1 MARAPQKKATA
12 TTNKGKAVKKQ
23 TNSKLSFHKQLVLN
37 RFMFRFFK
45 DGSLHGLKLRLGE
58 DRFEGIH
65 EDGQSLFF
73 HELCSNLFEVDLI
86 DLDELRR
93 YDLNIVKYWQ
103 QITEHRNRK
112 EDTVLNM
119 KYFQYL
125 SLLFTEIYLDWH
137 FNRKEELLN
146 GLNSELA
153 TYNAENNTTA
163 KDKANQFREYIL
175 DDLNK
180 LAFWNA
186 TGSGKTL
193 LLHINILQYLHYFQN
208 GHPDHY
214 PDKIILLT
222 PDERLSQQHMNEL
235 YDSGFSQIQLFDK
248 AKPTPFRGTIEVI
261 DINKLADDMGDK
273 TVAVEAFEGNNL
285 VLIDEGH
292 KGTGTAAGAW
302 MRRRDKLTRDGF
314 AFEYS
319 ATFGQAVSDGKTV
332 DALEEDIRKKKA
344 KMLFD
349 TTALGKLT
357 EEQLAQLEL
366 DAQEQ
371 RDARIQATREVYGK
385 SVLFDYSYKFFYEDG
400 YGKESLILNLNP
412 ELDKQDDRRYEYF
425 TACLLSFYQQQ
436 YLFNKHKDKL
446 AEFNI
451 EKPLWVFVGNTVGG
465 EDSDIHA
472 VLRFLAWFLNHE
484 SQAKAWI
491 HDLVSNKARILDS
504 KDRNIFENRF
514 TALMNGPE
522 DIYAD
527 ILAKLFN
534 TTHSG
539 QRLRVLNLIGSK
551 GELALQVGEAA
562 PFGLINI
569 GDSPSLYAMCEDD
582 ETFDYQRDDFAKT
595 LFHTLND
602 KDSKLHILIGSRKFT
617 EGWSSW
623 RVSTMGLLNMGR
635 GEGSQII
642 QLFGRGVRLKG
653 RDYSLKRSTPAQR
666 PKGIHLDKLE
676 TLNIFGVRADYMAT
690 FKQYLEDEGITPSDE
705 ILELNFETRPNLP
718 ATKLK
723 TLKLKDGYKD
733 NQKLGFKRVHF
744 PELYQIPAE
753 FEGKIKL
760 PHIKLDLYPK
770 LEAIDTSRK
779 GDNTP
784 VNVRH
789 EGKLDYKVIAAFDF
803 DRLYLAIQD
812 FKLQRGW
819 SNLRLDKEQLMKFCL
834 GKTSALNHWY
844 TLLIPQSELEIR
856 QYADVRKQEDIMLRL
871 LLDYTDRFYKT
882 LKNAYEGQFYQV
894 TQVQEDDP
902 GMIKVYHFE
911 IDESDDGLDYVE
923 RLEQLQQLVT
933 DGDIGQAKNWDAP
946 GMIAITFD
954 RHLYYPL
961 LSLERN
967 ADLPL
972 KMRPAAFDAPS
983 EVAFI
988 KDLQAF
994 IETPKGQEIIGDK
1007 SLYLLRNADTKSRG
1021 LGFATAGNFYPDFLL
1036 WLVDDETG
1044 KQWLSLIDP
1053 KGIRNLNLDDAK
1065 FGLYQEIKALEPTLA
1080 DKDLSLS
1087 AFIVSETIHSDLL
1100 NVSAPK
1106 HELEK
1111 RNVLFMEDTGPIY
1124 LEKLFKK
1131 MVA

>member
-1 MARAPQKKATA
+1 MAKKP
-12 TTNKGKAVKKQ
+12 TTSKAVKKE

-37 RFMFRFFK
+37 RFMFHFFK
-45 DGSLHGLKLRLGE
+45 DGTLQGLKNRLGE
-58 DRFEGIH
+58 ARFEGIH

-73 HELCSNLFEVDLI
+73 HELSNYLFEVDLI

-93 YDLNIVKYWQ
+93 YDLNIVQHWQ

-125 SLLFTEIYLDWH
+125 SLLFTEVYLDWY
-137 FNRKEELLN
+137 FNRKQQLLD

-153 TYNAENNTTA
+153 AYNAENDKTT
-163 KDKANQFREYIL
+163 KDRANQFKSYIL

-180 LAFWNA
+180 LAYWNA

-193 LLHINILQYLHYFQN
+193 LLHVNILQYLHYFQN
-208 GHPDHY
+208 GNTHHY

-222 PDERLSQQHMNEL
+222 PDERLSKQHLDEL
-235 YDSGFSQIQLFDK
+235 ENSGFTQYQLFDK
-248 AKPTPFRGTIEVI
+248 SKSAPFKGTIEVI
-261 DINKLADDMGDK
+261 DINKLADEMGDK

-292 KGTGTAAGAW
+292 KGTGSAAGAW

-319 ATFGQAVSDGKTV
+319 ATFGQAVASGNNVEAVET
-332 DALEEDIRKKKA
+332 EIQKKKA
-344 KMLFD
+344 KLLFE
-349 TTALGKLT
+349 TTALGKLS
-357 EEQLAQLEL
+357 EEQLAQIVLTSE
-366 DAQEQ
+366 EQ

-385 SVLFDYSYKFFYEDG
+385 STLFDYSYKFFYEDG

-412 ELDKQDDRRYEYF
+412 KEDKKDERRYEYF

-436 YLFNKHKDKL
+436 YLFNKNKGKL
-446 AEFNI
+446 NEFNI
-451 EKPLWVFVGNTVGG
+451 EKPLWVFVGNTVSG

-484 SQAKAWI
+484 AQAKSWI
-491 HDLVSNKARILDS
+491 KDLIENKARILDT

-514 TALMNGPE
+514 TSLMNGPE

-527 ILAKLFN
+527 ILSRLFN

-551 GELALQVGEAA
+551 GELALQVGEAE

-569 GDSPSLYAMCEDD
+569 GDSPSLYKMCEEDT
-582 ETFDYQRDDFAKT
+582 TFDYQRDDFAKS

-602 KDSKLHILIGSRKFT
+602 KDSQLNILIGSRKFT

-653 RDYSLKRSTPAQR
+653 RNYSLKRSTPGER
-666 PKGIHLDKLE
+666 PRGLHLEKLE

-705 ILELNFETRPNLP
+705 ILELNFETRPNMP
-718 ATKLK
+718 NTKLK

-733 NQKLGFKRVHF
+733 NQKHGFKRVYF
-744 PELYQIPAE
+744 PELYEVPAE
-753 FEGKIKL
+753 LQGKIKH

-770 LEAIDTSRK
+770 LESIDTSRK
-779 GDNTP
+779 GHNTP
-784 VNVRH
+784 VNVRN
-789 EGKLDYKVIAAFDF
+789 EAKLDCKVISAFDF
-803 DRLYLAIQD
+803 DRIYLAIQAY
-812 FKLQRGW
+812 KIQRGW
-819 SNLRLDKEQLMKFCL
+819 SNLRLDKQRLIDFCL
-834 GKTSALNHWY
+834 GKVKVANNWY
-844 TLLIPQSELEIR
+844 TLSIPASELEIK
-856 QYADVRKQEDIMLRL
+856 QYSDIAKQEDIMLRL
-871 LLDYTDRFYKT
+871 LTDYTERFYNA
-882 LKNAYEGQFYQV
+882 LKNAYEGQFYEI
-894 TQVQEDDP
+894 TQVNEDDP
-902 GMIKVYHFE
+902 CMIKMYHFE
-911 IDESDDGLDYVE
+911 IEESDDGLDYAE
-923 RLEQLQQLVT
+923 RLEQLQQIVAQ
-933 DGDIGQAKNWDAP
+933 GEIGKAKSWNAP
-946 GMIAITFD
+946 GMIAVTFD
-954 RHLYYPL
+954 KHLYYPL
-961 LSLERN
+961 LSIEKN

-972 KMRPAAFDAPS
+972 KMRPTAFDAPS
-983 EVAFI
+983 EITFI
-988 KDLQAF
+988 QDLQEF
-994 IETPKGQEIIGDK
+994 IETPKGQKIIGNK
-1007 SLYLLRNADTKSRG
+1007 SLYLLRNADTKSKG

-1036 WLVDDETG
+1036 WLVDDESG

-1065 FGLYQEIKALEPTLA
+1065 FGLYKEIKELEKKLS
-1080 DKDLSLS
+1080 DDNLSLS
-1087 AFIVSETIHSDLL
+1087 AFIVSETRFVDLI
-1100 NVSAPK
+1100 NVSESK
-1106 HELEK
+1106 DKIEE
-1111 RNVLFMEDTGPIY
+1111 RNVLFLEDTGSIY
-1124 LEKLFKK
+1124 LEKLFKRII
-1131 MVA
+1131 A

>member
-1 MARAPQKKATA
+1 MAKKP
-12 TTNKGKAVKKQ
+12 TTGKAVKKQ

-45 DGSLHGLKLRLGE
+45 DGTLHGLKIRLGE

-73 HELCSNLFEVDLI
+73 HELSNYLFEVDLI

-93 YDLNIVKYWQ
+93 YDLNIVKHWQ
-103 QITEHRNRK
+103 KITEHRNLK

-125 SLLFTEIYLDWH
+125 SLLFTEIYLDWY
-137 FNRKEELLN
+137 FNRKQELLD
-146 GLNSELA
+146 GLNSELNI
-153 TYNAENNTTA
+153 YNAENNETA
-163 KDKANQFREYIL
+163 KDRANQFKSYIL

-180 LAFWNA
+180 LAYWNA

-193 LLHINILQYLHYFQN
+193 LLHVNILQYLHYYQN
-208 GHPDHY
+208 GNTHHY

-222 PDERLSQQHMNEL
+222 PDERLSQQHLDEL
-235 YDSGFSQIQLFDK
+235 YNSGFSHIQLFDK
-248 AKPTPFRGTIEVI
+248 NKSAPFKGTVEVI

-292 KGTGTAAGAW
+292 KGTGSAAGAW

-319 ATFGQAVSDGKTV
+319 ATFGQAVSSGNNVEAVEAEIK
-332 DALEEDIRKKKA
+332 KKKA
-344 KMLFD
+344 KLLFE

-357 EEQLAQLEL
+357 TEQLEKLEL
-366 DAQEQ
+366 TSEEL

-385 SVLFDYSYKFFYEDG
+385 SILFDYSYKFFYEDG

-412 ELDKQDDRRYEYF
+412 NEDKKDERRYEYF

-436 YLFNKHKDKL
+436 YLFNKNKDKL
-446 AEFNI
+446 GEFNI
-451 EKPLWVFVGNTVGG
+451 EKPLWVFVGNTVSG

-472 VLRFLAWFLNHE
+472 VLRFLAWFLNNE
-484 SQAKAWI
+484 VQAKSWI
-491 HDLVSNKARILDS
+491 RDLVENKARILDT
-504 KDRNIFENRF
+504 KDRNIFEKRF
-514 TALMNGPE
+514 TALINGPE
-522 DIYAD
+522 DIYLD
-527 ILAKLFN
+527 ILARLFN

-551 GELALQVGEAA
+551 GELALQVGEAK

-569 GDSPSLYAMCEDD
+569 GDSPSLYKMCEDD
-582 ETFDYQRDDFAKT
+582 TTFDYQRDDFAKS

-602 KDSKLHILIGSRKFT
+602 KDSQLHILIGSRKFT

-653 RDYSLKRSTPAQR
+653 RNYSLKRSTPGER
-666 PKGIHLDKLE
+666 PKGLHLEKLE

-705 ILELNFETRPNLP
+705 ILELNFETRPNMP
-718 ATKLK
+718 NTKLK

-733 NQKLGFKRVHF
+733 NQKNGFKRVYF
-744 PELYQIPAE
+744 PELYEVPAE
-753 FEGKIKL
+753 LQGKIKH

-770 LEAIDTSRK
+770 LESIDTSRK

-784 VNVRH
+784 VNVRN
-789 EGKLDYKVIAAFDF
+789 EAKLDYKVISAFDF
-803 DRLYLAIQD
+803 DRLYFAIQAY
-812 FKLQRGW
+812 KLQRGW
-819 SNLRLDKEQLMKFCL
+819 SNLRLDKQRLIDFCL
-834 GKTSALNHWY
+834 GKANIANNWY
-844 TLLIPQSELEIR
+844 TLSIPASELEIK
-856 QYADVRKQEDIMLRL
+856 QYSDIAKQEDIMLRL
-871 LLDYTDRFYKT
+871 LTDYTDRFYNA
-882 LKNAYEGQFYQV
+882 LKNAYEGQFYEI
-894 TQVQEDDP
+894 TQVNEDDP
-902 GMIKVYHFE
+902 CMIKMYHFE
-911 IDESDDGLDYVE
+911 IEESDDGLDYTK
-923 RLEQLQQLVT
+923 RLEQLQQIVAQ
-933 DGDIGQAKNWDAP
+933 GDIGKAKSWNAP
-946 GMIAITFD
+946 GMIAVTFD
-954 RHLYYPL
+954 KHLYYPL
-961 LSLERN
+961 LSIEKN

-972 KMRPAAFDAPS
+972 KMRPTAFDAPS
-983 EVAFI
+983 EITFI
-988 KDLQAF
+988 KDLQEF
-994 IETPKGQEIIGDK
+994 IETPKGQKTIGNK
-1007 SLYLLRNADTKSRG
+1007 SLYLLRNADSKAKG

-1036 WLVDDETG
+1036 WLVDDESG

-1065 FGLYQEIKALEPTLA
+1065 FGLYKEIKELEKKLSD
-1080 DKDLSLS
+1080 DKLSLS
-1087 AFIVSETIHSDLL
+1087 AFIVSETRFVDLI
-1100 NVSAPK
+1100 NVSEPK
-1106 HELEK
+1106 DKIEE
-1111 RNVLFMEDTGPIY
+1111 RNVLFLEDTGSIY

>member
-1 MARAPQKKATA
+1 MAKKP
-12 TTNKGKAVKKQ
+12 TTGKAVKKQ

-45 DGSLHGLKLRLGE
+45 DGTLHGLKIRLGE

-73 HELCSNLFEVDLI
+73 HELSNYLFEVDLI

-93 YDLNIVKYWQ
+93 YDLNIVKHWQ
-103 QITEHRNRK
+103 QITEHRNLK

-125 SLLFTEIYLDWH
+125 SLLFTEIYLDWY
-137 FNRKEELLN
+137 FNRKQELLD
-146 GLNSELA
+146 GLNSELNI
-153 TYNAENNTTA
+153 YNAENNETA
-163 KDKANQFREYIL
+163 KDRANQFKSYIL

-180 LAFWNA
+180 LAYWNA

-193 LLHINILQYLHYFQN
+193 LLHVNILQYLHYYQN
-208 GHPDHY
+208 GNTHHY

-222 PDERLSQQHMNEL
+222 PDERLSQQHLDEL
-235 YDSGFSQIQLFDK
+235 YNSGFSHIQLFDK
-248 AKPTPFRGTIEVI
+248 NKSAPFKGTVEVI

-319 ATFGQAVSDGKTV
+319 ATFGQAVSAGNNVEAVEAEIK
-332 DALEEDIRKKKA
+332 KKKA
-344 KMLFD
+344 KLLFE

-357 EEQLAQLEL
+357 AEQLEKLEL
-366 DAQEQ
+366 TSEEL

-385 SVLFDYSYKFFYEDG
+385 SILFDYSYKFFYEDG

-412 ELDKQDDRRYEYF
+412 NEDKKNERRYEYF

-436 YLFNKHKDKL
+436 YLFNRNKDKL
-446 AEFNI
+446 GEFNI
-451 EKPLWVFVGNTVGG
+451 EKPLWVFVGNTVSG

-472 VLRFLAWFLNHE
+472 VLRFLAWFLNNE
-484 SQAKAWI
+484 VQAKSWI
-491 HDLVSNKARILDS
+491 QDLVENKARILDT
-504 KDRNIFENRF
+504 KDRNIFEKRF
-514 TALMNGPE
+514 TALINGPE
-522 DIYAD
+522 DIYSD
-527 ILAKLFN
+527 ILARLFN

-551 GELALQVGEAA
+551 GELALQVGEAE

-569 GDSPSLYAMCEDD
+569 GDSPSLYKMCEEDT
-582 ETFDYQRDDFAKT
+582 TFDYQRDDFAKS

-602 KDSKLHILIGSRKFT
+602 KDSQLHILIGSRKFT

-653 RDYSLKRSTPAQR
+653 RNYSLKRSTPGER
-666 PKGIHLDKLE
+666 PKGLHLEKLE

-705 ILELNFETRPNLP
+705 ILELNFETRPNMP
-718 ATKLK
+718 DTKLK

-733 NQKLGFKRVHF
+733 NQKNGFKRVYF
-744 PELYQIPAE
+744 PELYEVPAE
-753 FEGKIKL
+753 LQGKIKH

-770 LEAIDTSRK
+770 LESIDTSRK

-784 VNVRH
+784 VNVRN
-789 EGKLDYKVIAAFDF
+789 EAKLDYKVISAFDF
-803 DRLYLAIQD
+803 DRLYLAIQAY
-812 FKLQRGW
+812 KLQRGW
-819 SNLRLDKEQLMKFCL
+819 SNLRLDKQRLIDFCL
-834 GKTSALNHWY
+834 GKANIANNWY
-844 TLLIPQSELEIR
+844 TLSIPASELEIK
-856 QYADVRKQEDIMLRL
+856 QYSDIAKQEDIMLRL
-871 LLDYTDRFYKT
+871 LTDYTDRFYNA
-882 LKNAYEGQFYQV
+882 LKNAYEGQFYEI
-894 TQVQEDDP
+894 TQVNEDDP
-902 GMIKVYHFE
+902 CMIKMYHFE
-911 IDESDDGLDYVE
+911 IEESDDGLDYTK
-923 RLEQLQQLVT
+923 RLEQLQQIVT
-933 DGDIGQAKNWDAP
+933 QGDIGKAKSWNAP
-946 GMIAITFD
+946 GMIAVTFD
-954 RHLYYPL
+954 KHLYYPL
-961 LSLERN
+961 LSIEKN

-972 KMRPAAFDAPS
+972 KMRPTAFDAPS
-983 EVAFI
+983 EITFI
-988 KDLQAF
+988 KDLQEF
-994 IETPKGQEIIGDK
+994 IETPKGQKTIGNK
-1007 SLYLLRNADTKSRG
+1007 SLYLLRNADSKAKG

-1036 WLVDDETG
+1036 WLVDDESG

-1065 FGLYQEIKALEPTLA
+1065 FGLYKEIKELEKKLSD
-1080 DKDLSLS
+1080 DKLSLS
-1087 AFIVSETIHSDLL
+1087 AFIVSETRFVDLI
-1100 NVSAPK
+1100 NVSEPK
-1106 HELEK
+1106 DKIEE
-1111 RNVLFMEDTGPIY
+1111 RNVLFLEDTGSIY

>member
-1 MARAPQKKATA
+1 MAKKP
-12 TTNKGKAVKKQ
+12 TTSKAVKKE

-37 RFMFRFFK
+37 RFMFHFFK
-45 DGSLHGLKLRLGE
+45 DGTLQGLKNRLGE
-58 DRFEGIH
+58 ARFEGIH

-73 HELCSNLFEVDLI
+73 HELSNYLFEVDLI

-93 YDLNIVKYWQ
+93 YDLNIVQHWQ

-125 SLLFTEIYLDWH
+125 SLLFTEVYLDWY
-137 FNRKEELLN
+137 FNRKQQLLD

-153 TYNAENNTTA
+153 AYNAENDKTT
-163 KDKANQFREYIL
+163 KDRANQFKSYIL

-180 LAFWNA
+180 LAYWNA

-193 LLHINILQYLHYFQN
+193 LLHVNILQYLHYFQN
-208 GHPDHY
+208 GNTHHY

-222 PDERLSQQHMNEL
+222 PDERLSKQHLDEL
-235 YDSGFSQIQLFDK
+235 ENSGFTQYQLFDK
-248 AKPTPFRGTIEVI
+248 SKSAPFKGTIEVI
-261 DINKLADDMGDK
+261 DINKLADEMGDK

-292 KGTGTAAGAW
+292 KGTGSAAGAW

-319 ATFGQAVSDGKTV
+319 ATFGQAVASGNNVEAVET
-332 DALEEDIRKKKA
+332 EIQKKKA
-344 KMLFD
+344 KLLFE
-349 TTALGKLT
+349 TTALGKLS
-357 EEQLAQLEL
+357 EEQLAQIVLTSE
-366 DAQEQ
+366 EQ

-385 SVLFDYSYKFFYEDG
+385 STLFDYSYKFFYEDG

-412 ELDKQDDRRYEYF
+412 KEDKKDERRYEYF

-436 YLFNKHKDKL
+436 YLFNKNKGKL
-446 AEFNI
+446 NEFNI
-451 EKPLWVFVGNTVGG
+451 EKPLWVFVGNTVSG

-472 VLRFLAWFLNHE
+472 VLRFLAWFLNNE
-484 SQAKAWI
+484 AQAKSWI
-491 HDLVSNKARILDS
+491 KDLIENKARILDT

-514 TALMNGPE
+514 TSLMNGPE

-527 ILAKLFN
+527 ILSRLFN

-551 GELALQVGEAA
+551 GELALQVGEAE

-569 GDSPSLYAMCEDD
+569 GDSPSLYKMCEEDT
-582 ETFDYQRDDFAKT
+582 TFDYQRDDFAKS

-602 KDSKLHILIGSRKFT
+602 KDSQLNILIGSRKFT

-653 RDYSLKRSTPAQR
+653 RNYSLKRSTPGER
-666 PKGIHLDKLE
+666 PRGLHLEKLE

-705 ILELNFETRPNLP
+705 ILELNFETRPNMP
-718 ATKLK
+718 NTKLK

-733 NQKLGFKRVHF
+733 NQKHGFKRVYF
-744 PELYQIPAE
+744 PELYEVPAE
-753 FEGKIKL
+753 LQGKIKH

-770 LEAIDTSRK
+770 LESIDTSRK
-779 GDNTP
+779 GHNTP
-784 VNVRH
+784 VNVRN
-789 EGKLDYKVIAAFDF
+789 EAKLDCKVISAFDF
-803 DRLYLAIQD
+803 DRIYLAIQAY
-812 FKLQRGW
+812 KIQRGW
-819 SNLRLDKEQLMKFCL
+819 SNLRLDKQRLIDFCL
-834 GKTSALNHWY
+834 GKVKVANNWY
-844 TLLIPQSELEIR
+844 TLSIPASELEIK
-856 QYADVRKQEDIMLRL
+856 QYSDIAKQEDIMLRL
-871 LLDYTDRFYKT
+871 LTDYTERFYNA
-882 LKNAYEGQFYQV
+882 LKNAYEGQFYKI
-894 TQVQEDDP
+894 TQVNEDDP
-902 GMIKVYHFE
+902 CMIKMYHFE
-911 IDESDDGLDYVE
+911 IEESDDGLDYAE
-923 RLEQLQQLVT
+923 RLEQLQQIVAQ
-933 DGDIGQAKNWDAP
+933 GEIGKAKSWNAP
-946 GMIAITFD
+946 GMIAVTFD
-954 RHLYYPL
+954 KHLYYPL
-961 LSLERN
+961 LSIEKN

-972 KMRPAAFDAPS
+972 KMRPTAFDAPS
-983 EVAFI
+983 EITFI
-988 KDLQAF
+988 QDLQEF
-994 IETPKGQEIIGDK
+994 IETPKGQKIIGNK
-1007 SLYLLRNADTKSRG
+1007 SLYLLRNADTKSKG

-1036 WLVDDETG
+1036 WLVDDESG

-1065 FGLYQEIKALEPTLA
+1065 FGLYKEIKELEKKLS
-1080 DKDLSLS
+1080 DDNLSLS
-1087 AFIVSETIHSDLL
+1087 AFIVSETRFVDLI
-1100 NVSAPK
+1100 NVSESK
-1106 HELEK
+1106 DKIEE
-1111 RNVLFMEDTGPIY
+1111 RNVLFLEDTGSIY
-1124 LEKLFKK
+1124 LEKLFKRII
-1131 MVA
+1131 A

>member
-1 MARAPQKKATA
+1 MAKKP
-12 TTNKGKAVKKQ
+12 TTGKAVKKQ
-23 TNSKLSFHKQLVLN
+23 TNSKLSFHKQLVLS

-45 DGSLHGLKLRLGE
+45 DGTLHGLKIRLGE

-73 HELCSNLFEVDLI
+73 HELSNYLFEVDLI
-86 DLDELRR
+86 NLDELRR
-93 YDLNIVKYWQ
+93 YDLNIVKHWQ

-112 EDTVLNM
+112 EDTVLKM

-125 SLLFTEIYLDWH
+125 SLLFTEIYLDWY
-137 FNRKEELLN
+137 FNRKQELLD
-146 GLNSELA
+146 GLNSEL
-153 TYNAENNTTA
+153 TIYDAENNETA
-163 KDKANQFREYIL
+163 KDRVNQFKSYIL

-180 LAFWNA
+180 LAYWNA

-193 LLHINILQYLHYFQN
+193 LLHVNILQYLHYYQN
-208 GHPDHY
+208 GNTHHY

-222 PDERLSQQHMNEL
+222 PDERLSQQHLDEL
-235 YDSGFSQIQLFDK
+235 YNSGFSHIQLFDK
-248 AKPTPFRGTIEVI
+248 NKSAPFKGTVEVI

-319 ATFGQAVSDGKTV
+319 ATFGQAVSGGNNVEAVEAEIK
-332 DALEEDIRKKKA
+332 KKKA
-344 KMLFD
+344 KLLFE

-357 EEQLAQLEL
+357 DEKLAQLEL
-366 DAQEQ
+366 TSEEL

-385 SVLFDYSYKFFYEDG
+385 SIIFDYSYKFFYEDG

-412 ELDKQDDRRYEYF
+412 NEDKKDERRYEYF

-436 YLFNKHKDKL
+436 YLFNRNKYKL
-446 AEFNI
+446 GEFNI
-451 EKPLWVFVGNTVGG
+451 EKPLWVFVGNTVSG

-472 VLRFLAWFLNHE
+472 VLRFLAWFLNNE
-484 SQAKAWI
+484 IQAKSWI
-491 HDLVSNKARILDS
+491 RDLVENKARILDT
-504 KDRNIFENRF
+504 KERNIFEKRF

-522 DIYAD
+522 DIYSD
-527 ILAKLFN
+527 ILSRLFN

-551 GELALQVGEAA
+551 GELALQVGEAK

-569 GDSPSLYAMCEDD
+569 GDSPSLYKMCEDD
-582 ETFDYQRDDFAKT
+582 TTFDYQRDDFAKS

-602 KDSKLHILIGSRKFT
+602 KDSQLHILIGSRKFT

-653 RDYSLKRSTPAQR
+653 RNYSLKRSTPGER
-666 PKGIHLDKLE
+666 PKGLHLEKLE
-676 TLNIFGVRADYMAT
+676 TLNIFGIRADYMAT

-705 ILELNFETRPNLP
+705 ILELNFETRPNMP
-718 ATKLK
+718 NTKLK

-733 NQKLGFKRVHF
+733 NQKNGFKRVYF
-744 PELYQIPAE
+744 PELYDVPAE
-753 FEGKIKL
+753 LQGKIKH

-770 LEAIDTSRK
+770 LESIDTSRK

-784 VNVRH
+784 VNVRN
-789 EGKLDYKVIAAFDF
+789 EAKLDYKVISAFDF
-803 DRLYLAIQD
+803 DRIYLAIQAY
-812 FKLQRGW
+812 KLQRGW
-819 SNLRLDKEQLMKFCL
+819 SNLRLHKQRLIDFCL
-834 GKTSALNHWY
+834 GKANIANNWY
-844 TLLIPQSELEIR
+844 TLSIPASELEIK
-856 QYADVRKQEDIMLRL
+856 QYSDIAKQEDIMLRL
-871 LLDYTDRFYKT
+871 LTDYTDRFYNA
-882 LKNAYEGQFYQV
+882 LKNAYEGQFYEI
-894 TQVQEDDP
+894 TQVIEDDP
-902 GMIKVYHFE
+902 CMIKMYHFE
-911 IDESDDGLDYVE
+911 IEESDDGLDYAE
-923 RLEQLQQLVT
+923 RLEQLQQIVT
-933 DGDIGQAKNWDAP
+933 QGEIGKAKSWNAP
-946 GMIAITFD
+946 GMIAVTFD
-954 RHLYYPL
+954 KHLYYPL
-961 LSLERN
+961 LSIEKN

-972 KMRPAAFDAPS
+972 KMRPTAFDAPS
-983 EVAFI
+983 EITFI
-988 KDLQAF
+988 QDLQEF
-994 IETPKGQEIIGDK
+994 IETPKGQKIIGNK
-1007 SLYLLRNADTKSRG
+1007 SLYLLRNADTKSKG

-1036 WLVDDETG
+1036 WLVDDESG

-1065 FGLYQEIKALEPTLA
+1065 FGLYKEIKELEKKLS
-1080 DKDLSLS
+1080 DDNLSLS
-1087 AFIVSETIHSDLL
+1087 AFIVSETRFVDLI
-1100 NVSAPK
+1100 NVSEPK
-1106 HELEK
+1106 DKIEE
-1111 RNVLFMEDTGPIY
+1111 RNVLFLEDTGSIY
-1124 LEKLFKK
+1124 LEKLFKRII
-1131 MVA
+1131 A

>member
-1 MARAPQKKATA
+1 MAKKP
-12 TTNKGKAVKKQ
+12 TTGKAIKKQ

-45 DGSLHGLKLRLGE
+45 DGTLHGLKIRLGE

-73 HELCSNLFEVDLI
+73 HELSNYLFEVDLI

-93 YDLNIVKYWQ
+93 YDLNIVKHWQ
-103 QITEHRNRK
+103 QITEHRNLK

-125 SLLFTEIYLDWH
+125 SLLFTEIYLDWY
-137 FNRKEELLN
+137 FNRKQELLD
-146 GLNSELA
+146 GLNSELNI
-153 TYNAENNTTA
+153 YNAENNETA
-163 KDKANQFREYIL
+163 KDRANQFKSYIL

-180 LAFWNA
+180 LAYWNA

-193 LLHINILQYLHYFQN
+193 LLHVNILQYLHYYQN
-208 GHPDHY
+208 GNTHHY

-222 PDERLSQQHMNEL
+222 PDERLSQQHLDEL
-235 YDSGFSQIQLFDK
+235 YNSGFSHIQLFDK
-248 AKPTPFRGTIEVI
+248 NKSAPFKGTVEVI

-319 ATFGQAVSDGKTV
+319 ATFGQAVSGGNNVEAVEAEIK
-332 DALEEDIRKKKA
+332 KKKA
-344 KMLFD
+344 KLLFE
-349 TTALGKLT
+349 TTALGKLSA
-357 EEQLAQLEL
+357 EQLEKLEL
-366 DAQEQ
+366 TSEEL

-385 SVLFDYSYKFFYEDG
+385 SILFDYSYKFFYEDG

-412 ELDKQDDRRYEYF
+412 NEEKKDERRYEYF

-436 YLFNKHKDKL
+436 YLFNKNKDKL
-446 AEFNI
+446 GEFNI
-451 EKPLWVFVGNTVGG
+451 EKPLWVFVGNTVSG

-472 VLRFLAWFLNHE
+472 VLRFLAWFLNNE
-484 SQAKAWI
+484 VQAKSWI
-491 HDLVSNKARILDS
+491 RDLVENKARILDT
-504 KDRNIFENRF
+504 KDRNIFEKRF
-514 TALMNGPE
+514 TALINGPE
-522 DIYAD
+522 DIYLD
-527 ILAKLFN
+527 ILARLFN

-551 GELALQVGEAA
+551 GELALQVGEAE

-569 GDSPSLYAMCEDD
+569 GDSPSLYKMCEEDT
-582 ETFDYQRDDFAKT
+582 TFDYQRDDFAKS

-602 KDSKLHILIGSRKFT
+602 KDSQLHILIGSRKFT

-653 RDYSLKRSTPAQR
+653 RNYSLKRSTPGER
-666 PKGIHLDKLE
+666 PKGLHLEKLE

-705 ILELNFETRPNLP
+705 ILELNFETRPNMP
-718 ATKLK
+718 NTKLK

-733 NQKLGFKRVHF
+733 NQKNGFKRVYF
-744 PELYQIPAE
+744 PELYEVPAE
-753 FEGKIKL
+753 LQGKIKH

-770 LEAIDTSRK
+770 LESIDTSRK

-784 VNVRH
+784 VNVRN
-789 EGKLDYKVIAAFDF
+789 EAKLDYKVISAFDF
-803 DRLYLAIQD
+803 DRLYLAIQAY
-812 FKLQRGW
+812 KLQRGW
-819 SNLRLDKEQLMKFCL
+819 SNLRLDKQRLIDFCL
-834 GKTSALNHWY
+834 GKANIANNWY
-844 TLLIPQSELEIR
+844 TLSIPASELEIK
-856 QYADVRKQEDIMLRL
+856 QYSDIAKQEDIMLRL
-871 LLDYTDRFYKT
+871 LTDYTDRFYNA
-882 LKNAYEGQFYQV
+882 LKNAYEGQFYEI
-894 TQVQEDDP
+894 TQVNEDDP
-902 GMIKVYHFE
+902 CMIKMYHFE
-911 IDESDDGLDYVE
+911 IEESDDGLDYTK
-923 RLEQLQQLVT
+923 RLEQLQQIVAQ
-933 DGDIGQAKNWDAP
+933 GDIGKAKSWNAP
-946 GMIAITFD
+946 GMIAVTFD
-954 RHLYYPL
+954 KHLYYPL
-961 LSLERN
+961 LSIEKN

-972 KMRPAAFDAPS
+972 KMRPTAFDAPS
-983 EVAFI
+983 EITFI
-988 KDLQAF
+988 KDLQEF
-994 IETPKGQEIIGDK
+994 IETPKGQKTIGNK
-1007 SLYLLRNADTKSRG
+1007 SLYLLRNADSKAKG

-1036 WLVDDETG
+1036 WLVDDESG

-1065 FGLYQEIKALEPTLA
+1065 FGLYKEIKELEKKLSD
-1080 DKDLSLS
+1080 DKLSLS
-1087 AFIVSETIHSDLL
+1087 AFIISETRFVDLINVSE
-1100 NVSAPK
+1100 PK
-1106 HELEK
+1106 DKIEE
-1111 RNVLFMEDTGPIY
+1111 RNVLFIEDTGSIY

>member
-1 MARAPQKKATA
+1 MAKKP
-12 TTNKGKAVKKQ
+12 TTGKAIKKQ

-45 DGSLHGLKLRLGE
+45 DGTLHGLKIRLGE

-73 HELCSNLFEVDLI
+73 HELSNYLFEVDLI

-93 YDLNIVKYWQ
+93 YDLNIVKHWQ
-103 QITEHRNRK
+103 QITEHRNLK

-125 SLLFTEIYLDWH
+125 SLLFTEIYLDWY
-137 FNRKEELLN
+137 FNRKQELLD
-146 GLNSELA
+146 GLNSELNI
-153 TYNAENNTTA
+153 YNAENNETA
-163 KDKANQFREYIL
+163 KDRANQFKSYIL

-180 LAFWNA
+180 LAYWNA

-193 LLHINILQYLHYFQN
+193 LLHVNILQYLHYYQN
-208 GHPDHY
+208 GNTHHY

-222 PDERLSQQHMNEL
+222 PDERLSQQHLDEL
-235 YDSGFSQIQLFDK
+235 YNSGFSHIQLFDK
-248 AKPTPFRGTIEVI
+248 NKSAPFKGTVEVI

-319 ATFGQAVSDGKTV
+319 ATFGQAVSGGNNVEAVEAEIK
-332 DALEEDIRKKKA
+332 KKKA
-344 KMLFD
+344 KLLFE

-357 EEQLAQLEL
+357 AEQLEKLEL
-366 DAQEQ
+366 TSEEL

-385 SVLFDYSYKFFYEDG
+385 SILFDYSYKFFYEDG

-412 ELDKQDDRRYEYF
+412 NEDKKDERRYEYF

-436 YLFNKHKDKL
+436 YLFNKNKDKL
-446 AEFNI
+446 GEFNI
-451 EKPLWVFVGNTVGG
+451 EKPLWVFVGNTVSG
-465 EDSDIHA
+465 EASDIHA
-472 VLRFLAWFLNHE
+472 VLRFLAWFLNNE
-484 SQAKAWI
+484 VQAKSWI
-491 HDLVSNKARILDS
+491 RDLVENKARILDT
-504 KDRNIFENRF
+504 KDRNIFEKRF
-514 TALMNGPE
+514 TALINGPE
-522 DIYAD
+522 DIYLD
-527 ILAKLFN
+527 ILARLFN

-551 GELALQVGEAA
+551 GELALQVGEAE

-569 GDSPSLYAMCEDD
+569 GDSPSLYKMCEEDT
-582 ETFDYQRDDFAKT
+582 TFDYQRDDFAKS

-602 KDSKLHILIGSRKFT
+602 KDSQLHILIGSRKFT

-653 RDYSLKRSTPAQR
+653 RNYSLKRSTPGER
-666 PKGIHLDKLE
+666 PKGLHLEKLE

-705 ILELNFETRPNLP
+705 ILELNFETRPNMP
-718 ATKLK
+718 NTKLK

-733 NQKLGFKRVHF
+733 NQKNGFKRVYF
-744 PELYQIPAE
+744 PELYEVPAE
-753 FEGKIKL
+753 LQGKIKH

-770 LEAIDTSRK
+770 LESIDTSRK

-784 VNVRH
+784 VNVRN
-789 EGKLDYKVIAAFDF
+789 EAKLDYKVISAFDF
-803 DRLYLAIQD
+803 DRLYLAIQAY
-812 FKLQRGW
+812 KLQRGW
-819 SNLRLDKEQLMKFCL
+819 SNLRLDKQRLIDFCL
-834 GKTSALNHWY
+834 GKANIANNWY
-844 TLLIPQSELEIR
+844 TLSIPASELEIK
-856 QYADVRKQEDIMLRL
+856 QYSDIAKQEDIMLRL
-871 LLDYTDRFYKT
+871 LTDYTDRFYNA
-882 LKNAYEGQFYQV
+882 LKNAYEGQFYEI
-894 TQVQEDDP
+894 TQVNEDDP
-902 GMIKVYHFE
+902 CMIKMYHFE
-911 IDESDDGLDYVE
+911 IEESDDGLDYTK
-923 RLEQLQQLVT
+923 RLEQLQQIVAQ
-933 DGDIGQAKNWDAP
+933 GDIGKAKSWNAP
-946 GMIAITFD
+946 GMIAVTFD
-954 RHLYYPL
+954 KHLYYPL
-961 LSLERN
+961 LSIEKN

-972 KMRPAAFDAPS
+972 KMRPTAFDAPS
-983 EVAFI
+983 EITFI
-988 KDLQAF
+988 KDLQEF
-994 IETPKGQEIIGDK
+994 IETPKGQKTIGNK
-1007 SLYLLRNADTKSRG
+1007 SLYLLRNADSKAKG

-1036 WLVDDETG
+1036 WLVDDESG

-1065 FGLYQEIKALEPTLA
+1065 FGLYKEIKELEKKLSD
-1080 DKDLSLS
+1080 DKLSLS
-1087 AFIVSETIHSDLL
+1087 AFIVSETRFVDLI
-1100 NVSAPK
+1100 NVSEPK
-1106 HELEK
+1106 DKIEE
-1111 RNVLFMEDTGPIY
+1111 RNVLFIEDTGSIY

>member
-1 MARAPQKKATA
+1 MARTQTA
-12 TTNKGKAVKKQ
+12 GKAVKKQ
-23 TNSKLSFHKQLVLN
+23 SNSKLSFHKQLVLN

-45 DGSLHGLKLRLGE
+45 DGTLHGLKIRLGE

-73 HELCSNLFEVDLI
+73 HELSNYLFEVDRI
-86 DLDELRR
+86 DLADLRR
-93 YDLNIVKYWQ
+93 YDLNIVKHWQ
-103 QITEHRNRK
+103 AITEHRNKK

-137 FNRKEELLN
+137 FNHKQALLD
-146 GLNSELA
+146 GLNTELA
-153 TYNAENNTTA
+153 TYNAENNLTA
-163 KDKANQFREYIL
+163 KDKANQFRTYIL

-180 LAFWNA
+180 LAYWNA

-193 LLHINILQYLHYFQN
+193 LLHVNILQYLHYFQN
-208 GHPDHY
+208 GNLNAY

-222 PDERLSQQHMNEL
+222 PDERLSQQHMAEL

-248 AKPTPFRGTIEVI
+248 SKRTPFKGTIEVI
-261 DINKLADDMGDK
+261 DINKLADEMGDK
-273 TVAVEAFEGNNL
+273 TVAVEAFEGKNL

-332 DALEEDIRKKKA
+332 DAVEDEIRKKKA
-344 KMLFD
+344 KLLFE
-349 TTALGKLT
+349 TTALAKLT
-357 EEQLAQLEL
+357 DEQLAQIALDTEEL
-366 DAQEQ
+366 

-385 SVLFDYSYKFFYEDG
+385 SILFDYSYKFFYEDG

-412 ELDKQDDRRYEYF
+412 EQDQHDERRYEYF

-436 YLFNKHKDKL
+436 YLFNKHREQL
-446 AEFNI
+446 SEFNI
-451 EKPLWVFVGNTVGG
+451 EKPLWVFVGNTVSG

-484 SQAKAWI
+484 SQARLWI
-491 HDLVSNKARILDS
+491 KDLVDNKARLLDI
-504 KDRNIFENRF
+504 KERNIFEKRF
-514 TALMNGPE
+514 TALINGPE

-534 TTHSG
+534 TSHSG

-551 GELALQVGEAA
+551 GELALQVGSSE
-562 PFGLINI
+562 PFGLVNI
-569 GDSPSLYAMCEDD
+569 GDSPSLYKLCEEDT
-582 ETFDYQRDDFAKT
+582 TFDYQRDDFAKS
-595 LFHTLND
+595 LFHTLNV
-602 KDSKLHILIGSRKFT
+602 KDSQLHILIGSRKFT

-653 RDYSLKRSTPAQR
+653 RDYSLKRSTPGQR
-666 PKGIHLDKLE
+666 PKGIPLDKLE

-705 ILELNFETRPNLP
+705 ILELSFETRANLP

-733 NQKLGFKRVHF
+733 NQKYGFKRVHF
-744 PELYQIPAE
+744 PELYQVPAE
-753 FEGKIKL
+753 FQGKIKL

-770 LEAIDTSRK
+770 LEAIDTTRK
-779 GDNTP
+779 GDTTP
-784 VNVRH
+784 VNVRY
-789 EGKLDYKVIAAFDF
+789 EGKLDAKVIAAFDF
-803 DRLYLAIQD
+803 DRLYLAVQD

-819 SNLRLDKEQLMKFCL
+819 SNLRLDKQRLQRFCM
-834 GKTSALNHWY
+834 GETSASNGWY
-844 TLLIPQSELEIR
+844 TLLIPKSELEIK
-856 QYADVRKQEDIMLRL
+856 QFSDVKKQEDIMLRM
-871 LLDYTDRFYKT
+871 LLDYTERFYHT

-902 GMIKVYHFE
+902 GMIKMYHFE
-911 IDESDDGLDYVE
+911 IEDTYDGNVYAK
-923 RLEQLQQLVT
+923 RLEQLQSIVT
-933 DGDIGQAKNWDAP
+933 KGDIGKAKDWNAP
-946 GMIAITFD
+946 GMIALTFD

-961 LSLERN
+961 LSIEKN

-972 KMRPAAFDAPS
+972 KMRPTAFDAPS
-983 EVAFI
+983 EITFVQ
-988 KDLQAF
+988 DLQAF
-994 IETPKGQEIIGDK
+994 VESRRGQEIIGDK
-1007 SLYLLRNADTKSRG
+1007 SLYLLRNADTKSKG
-1021 LGFATAGNFYPDFLL
+1021 LGFASAGNFYPDFLL
-1036 WLVDDETG
+1036 WLVDDATG

-1053 KGIRNLNLDDAK
+1053 KGSRNLNLDDPK
-1065 FGLYQEIKALEPTLA
+1065 FGLYREIKTLEPKLA
-1080 DKDLSLS
+1080 DKDLTLN
-1087 AFIVSETIHSDLL
+1087 AFIVSETHYADLL
-1100 NVSAPK
+1100 NVSEPREA
-1106 HELEK
+1106 LEE
-1111 RNVLFMEDTGPIY
+1111 RHVLFMEETGPVY
-1124 LEKLFKK
+1124 LEKLFRK